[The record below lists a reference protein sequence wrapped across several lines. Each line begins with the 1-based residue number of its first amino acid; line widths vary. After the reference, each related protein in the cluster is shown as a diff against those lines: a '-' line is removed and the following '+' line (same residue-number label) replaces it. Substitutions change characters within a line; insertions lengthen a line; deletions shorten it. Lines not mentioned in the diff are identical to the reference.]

1 MRKLVA
7 LILVMIIIIGG
18 CSPKG
23 SQDSPKNQEG
33 LISLDAQENLAEEAN
48 IAELQE
54 YNYVYS
60 SELTTINY
68 LVTSSNNEF
77 GVAANLVDSLVE
89 YDRYGVVK
97 PGLATDWL
105 VSDDNTIWT
114 FKLRE
119 GVKWVKQDGEEY
131 AEVVAQ
137 DFVDSME
144 YILDSSNESLTA
156 NVVYSVIKNAEK
168 YYNKELN
175 DFSMVGVKALDKYT
189 LEYTL
194 EKPVPYFLSMVTY
207 SCFFPVN
214 GQFLEEK
221 GDLFGTDNYN
231 LLYNG
236 AYILDVFEPQTR
248 RVLKSNENYW
258 DKANVFIKKI
268 NVTYNKESA
277 ALAPELFLRGDI
289 DNAEIP
295 STVLDEWMKDLE
307 KSKMVRPNKT
317 TYYTYF
323 YCLNFNPQFSKEYE
337 PDNWSVAVNNL
348 SFRKALFHALDRRA
362 AMLTLE
368 PYDPDKRL
376 LNTITPKNFVDVN
389 GIDYTQLGS
398 LAEITNND
406 SFDKDLS
413 IEYKKKAMTEL
424 RDLVTFP
431 IMILMPYNTGSAEWA
446 NRAQVIEQQ
455 MEKLLG
461 SDFIDIIIDARPPTG
476 FLSETRR
483 NGNYALLECNWG
495 PDYADPETYTDPFS
509 PESNYNWPHLAK
521 GYKDT
526 NGKNTYENMVR
537 DAKNELLDLD
547 KRYMLFAEAEAF
559 FINQSF
565 SIPFAVS
572 GGGSYGGGYV
582 ASRLN
587 PFDSQFS
594 PFGVSSERFKG
605 RKLMKEPMN
614 SQEFSEQLMEWEAK
628 RVEALKYENK

>member
-1 MRKLVA
+1 MKKILVIILA
-7 LILVMIIIIGG
+7 LIIFVTG
-18 CSPKG
+18 CSSKESLDSLRNTENVIPIE
-23 SQDSPKNQEG
+23 SQDK
-33 LISLDAQENLAEEAN
+33 LAKELN
-48 IAELQE
+48 IAEEQE
-54 YNYVYS
+54 YNYMYS

-68 LVTSSNNEF
+68 LVTSSANEF
-77 GVAANLVDSLVE
+77 GLAANLVDTLVE
-89 YDRYGVVK
+89 YDRYGLVK
-97 PGLATDWL
+97 PALAVDWT
-105 VSDDNTIWT
+105 VSDDDKIWT
-114 FKLRE
+114 FRLRE
-119 GVKWVKQDGEEY
+119 GVKWVSQDGEEY
-131 AEVVAQ
+131 AELVAQ

-144 YILDSSNESLTA
+144 YVLDSSNESLTA
-156 NVVYSVIKNAEK
+156 NIVYSVIKNADK
-168 YYNKELN
+168 YYKKEIS
-175 DFSMVGVKALDKYT
+175 DFSQVGIKAIDQYT

-214 GQFLEEK
+214 GKYLEEK
-221 GDLFGTDNYN
+221 GELFGTDNYN

-236 AYILDVFEPQTR
+236 AYILDTFEPQTR
-248 RVLKSNENYW
+248 RVLVSNDSYW
-258 DKANVFIKKI
+258 DKENVFIKKI
-268 NVTYNKESA
+268 NAIYNKEAA

-295 STVLDEWMKDLE
+295 STVLDEWMNDLE

-323 YCLNFNPQFSKEYE
+323 YCFNFNPQFAKEYE
-337 PDNWSVAVNNL
+337 PENWKEAVNNL
-348 SFRKALFHALDRRA
+348 SFRKALFHAFDRRA

-368 PYDPDKRL
+368 PYNPDKRI
-376 LNTITPKNFVDVN
+376 LNTITPKNFVDAK

-398 LAEITNND
+398 LAEISNRD
-406 SFDKDLS
+406 SFDKALS
-413 IEYKKKAMTEL
+413 IEFKKKAMSEL
-424 RDLVTFP
+424 KDLITFP
-431 IMILMPYNTGSAEWA
+431 VKVLMPYNTGSSEWA

-455 MEKLLG
+455 MENLLG
-461 SDFIDIIIDARPPTG
+461 SDFIDIIIDSRPPTG

-526 NGKNTYENMVR
+526 NGKNIYENMVNE
-537 DAKNELLDLD
+537 AKSELLDLD
-547 KRYMLFAEAEAF
+547 RRYELFAEAEAF
-559 FINQSF
+559 LINQAF
-565 SIPFAVS
+565 SIPFSVS

-594 PFGVSSERFKG
+594 PFGVSSERYKG
-605 RKLMKEPMN
+605 RMLMKKSMN
-614 SQEFSEQLMEWEAK
+614 SQEFFEHEKEWESK
-628 RVEALKYENK
+628 RIEALKNDTK